1 MMHRLAILAI
11 LLLFASVSRAATG
24 TPPADL
30 PDAQAALAALDN
42 HPQVRAAQA
51 RLRVAQAERQRL
63 QAGSHEYALRL
74 NAQRRGVR
82 GGPDHDEWEAAIE
95 RGLRLPGKARLDER
109 IGVVG
114 VEEAEERVGDARH
127 EAAKQLLTLWYA
139 VLQTQAEVRLWR
151 EQVELLEAE
160 SRIVRSRVRA
170 GDAARM
176 QTLQAEAAVAQA
188 ISQQGQ
194 AQARARMALAELS
207 RHFPDLPAPGDRA
220 AEPVL
225 PEGGEAQWLDQTLAH
240 NHELLAV
247 QRAVERARL
256 LAQRTDAERRPD
268 PVLGLRYANEQGG
281 NERVLGVSLSI
292 ALPGEARRAAASLQ
306 AAEAE
311 ALAEVEAATRRRLT
325 AEATANWLRASGA
338 VEAHRRMAQAA
349 AAATRHADLTRR
361 AHELGELGLSE
372 VLLARRTA
380 LEAHIA
386 AEQSRLG
393 ANEAIARLLLD
404 AHLLWPWAGENG
416 HH

>member
-1 MMHRLAILAI
+1 MTT
-11 LLLFASVSRAATG
+11 LLVFTSLNWAATG

-63 QAGSHEYALRL
+63 QAGSHEYTLRL
-74 NAQRRGVR
+74 NAQRRAVN
-82 GGPDHDEWEAAIE
+82 GGPDHNEWEAAIE

-109 IGVVG
+109 IGAVG
-114 VEEAEERVGDARH
+114 VEEAEERVGDTRH
-127 EAAKQLLTLWYA
+127 EAARQLLTLWYA
-139 VLQTQAEVRLWR
+139 VLQAQAEVRLWG

-160 SRIVRSRVRA
+160 SRIVGSRVRA

-176 QTLQAEAAVAQA
+176 QTLQAQAAVAQA
-188 ISQQGQ
+188 VSQQ
-194 AQARARMALAELS
+194 AQTEARARMALAELS
-207 RHFPDLPAPGDRA
+207 RHFPELPAPSERA

-225 PEGGEAQWLDQTLAH
+225 PEGGEAQWLDRTLAR
-240 NHELLAV
+240 NHELLAA
-247 QRAVERARL
+247 QRALERARL
-256 LAQRTDAERRPD
+256 LAQRAGAERRPD

-281 NERVLGVSLSI
+281 DERVLGVSLSI
-292 ALPGEARRAAASLQ
+292 ALPGEGRRAAASLQ

-311 ALAEVEAATRRRLT
+311 ALAQAEAATRRRLI

-349 AAATRHADLTRR
+349 QAAARHADLTRR

-372 VLLARRTA
+372 VLLARRAA
-380 LEAHIA
+380 LDTRIA
-386 AEQSRLG
+386 AEQARLA

-404 AHLLWPWAGENG
+404 AHALWLLSE
-416 HH
+416 HE